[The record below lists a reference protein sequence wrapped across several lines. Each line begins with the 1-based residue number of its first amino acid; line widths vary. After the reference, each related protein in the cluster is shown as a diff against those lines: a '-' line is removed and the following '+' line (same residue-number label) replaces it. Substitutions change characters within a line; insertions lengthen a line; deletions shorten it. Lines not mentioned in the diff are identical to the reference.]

1 MRFSEDIL
9 IKIFEKSFDD
19 EVENIYSR
27 GTLIS
32 FDGEEYSMEY
42 NFLYGYIA
50 FFSRL
55 DDDRIGTIFLH
66 SGSDIFFEI
75 DPSTPFGYHIVLF
88 KHELEKYIELNQKK
102 TRRKFISR

>member
-1 MRFSEDIL
+1 MRFSEDVL

-19 EVENIYSR
+19 EVENIYV
-27 GTLIS
+27 
-32 FDGEEYSMEY
+32 FVD

-75 DPSTPFGYHIVLF
+75 SPSTPFGYYVGFF
-88 KHELEKYIELNQKK
+88 KHELKKFINSNQKRS
-102 TRRKFISR
+102 RRKFLMR